1 MPGECG
7 GSPVI
12 LAPRGTR
19 GGQSIA
25 SWLSKV
31 GQAVWL
37 VTARDLLFSSP
48 VLGLQACSS
57 MHPNPFFIVNFGNG
71 TQASSLQGK
80 HFTDWVTPTH
90 VLSSKFVIS
99 CYSNNRKL
107 IPWTTAREGPL
118 ALHNLS
124 GELRSESLLKTRM
137 FALTAEIVLPWAQ
150 PQYVSI
156 STSPLCI
163 LQDSALQF
171 CCVFP

>member
-12 LAPRGTR
+12 LAQWGRGR
-19 GGQSIA
+19 QSIA

-48 VLGLQACSS
+48 ALGLQAWSS
-57 MHPNPFFIVNFGNG
+57 MPPLFFIVNFGNE
-71 TQASSLQGK
+71 TRASSLQGK
-80 HFTDWVTPTH
+80 HFTDWVNPTH
-90 VLSSKFVIS
+90 VALNSKFVIS

-107 IPWTTAREGPL
+107 ILWATAREGPL

-124 GELRSESLLKTRM
+124 GELRPELLLKTRM
-137 FALTAEIVLPWAQ
+137 FAPTAEIVLPWAQ
-150 PQYVSI
+150 PQGVSI
-156 STSPLCI
+156 STSPLWI
-163 LQDSALQF
+163 
-171 CCVFP
+171 